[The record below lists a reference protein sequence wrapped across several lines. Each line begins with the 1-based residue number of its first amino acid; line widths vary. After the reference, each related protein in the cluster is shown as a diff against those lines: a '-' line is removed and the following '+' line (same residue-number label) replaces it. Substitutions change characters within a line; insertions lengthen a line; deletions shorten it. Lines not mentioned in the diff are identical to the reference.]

1 MRRLLLLLACALPL
15 VAAGCGSDSPVA
27 VEDTR
32 FAPELGVDLSAM
44 TRTSSGLYY
53 RDITVGTGALAEP
66 GKMVTMYYQGWLP
79 SGTRFDA
86 RVPPQQPLAP
96 FVLGSG
102 PVIQGWHEGIAG
114 MRVGGKRQ
122 LVIPPSLGYG
132 AEGRGPIPPNAVMV
146 FEVELARVD

>member
-15 VAAGCGSDSPVA
+15 LAAGCGSDSPVA

-53 RDITVGTGALAEP
+53 RDITVGTGAVAES
-66 GKMVTMYYQGWLP
+66 GKVVSVYYQGWLP
-79 SGTRFDA
+79 SGTRFDG
-86 RVPPQQPLAP
+86 RTSGEP
-96 FVLGSG
+96 FPFRLGVG
-102 PVIQGWHEGIAG
+102 EVIRGWDEGVAG

-122 LVIPPSLGYG
+122 LVIPSNLAYG
-132 AEGRGPIPPNAVMV
+132 ASGRGSIPPNAVLV
-146 FEVELARVD
+146 FEVEVLNVR